1 MMSKAITQEDV
12 AKMTQEEREDLA
24 SRMLNPVKICR
35 PHTAAEHNALIRK
48 ANPRWTEEQLKPYL
62 CAEGKMQVVYTGED
76 MPQSFTKS
84 IFLAGPTP
92 RKKDEVES
100 WRPDAIKI
108 LEDMGFDGVVFSPEN
123 RDGDFK
129 MDYDDQ
135 IVWEEKYLNLAD
147 CIVFWVPRDISPDST
162 GFPKMPAFTTNVE
175 WGTWADSGKVVLG
188 APEDAEKMGYLKHY
202 AEEYK
207 VPFSE
212 NLTETLKNAMDK
224 LGEGAERSGGERYV
238 PLFIWKLES
247 FQNWYQIQKDAGNV
261 LEDARLIFN
270 FRPNH
275 KDWVYLWILQV
286 NIYVSE
292 EDRFKTSDFVMARPD
307 ISSVVMWHT
316 IPNDDDIGEFEA
328 LKYVQVVTIKEYR
341 PTASTSDG
349 FVHELPS
356 GSSNKDKDDKEI
368 ASEEV
373 HEETGFYLK
382 PDRLKEHSARQLAPT
397 FSAHKSHLYSVELTG
412 EEIEWFKSQKDI
424 PHGVEKVSERTFV
437 EVKTVKEILD
447 ENLVDWSTLGMIFSV
462 ISE

>member
-1 MMSKAITQEDV
+1 M
-12 AKMTQEEREDLA
+12 
-24 SRMLNPVKICR
+24 
-35 PHTAAEHNALIRK
+35 
-48 ANPRWTEEQLKPYL
+48 
-62 CAEGKMQVVYTGED
+62 MQVVYTGED

-92 RKKDEVES
+92 RKKYEVES
-100 WRPDAIKI
+100 WRPDALKI
-108 LEDMGFDGVVFSPEN
+108 LEDIGYDGIVFVPED
-123 RDGDFK
+123 RDGGVHLE
-129 MDYDDQ
+129 YDHQ
-135 IVWEEKYLNLAD
+135 IAWEDKYLNVAD
-147 CIVFWVPRDISPDST
+147 MIVFWIPRDISPDST
-162 GFPKMPAFTTNVE
+162 SFPKMPAFTTNIE

-188 APEDAEKMGYLKHY
+188 APEDAEKMGYLKYY
-202 AEEYK
+202 AEEFK

-212 NLTETLKNAMDK
+212 SLTDTLRSAMDK
-224 LGEGAERSGGERYV
+224 LGEGTERSGGERYV
-238 PLFIWKLES
+238 PLFIWKLDS
-247 FQNWYQIQKDAGNV
+247 FQNWYQVQKDAGNV

-270 FRPNH
+270 FRPNY

-307 ISSVVMWHT
+307 ISSVVMYKKAAAMEN
-316 IPNDDDIGEFEA
+316 I
-328 LKYVQVVTIKEYR
+328 QVITIKEYR
-341 PTASTSDG
+341 PTASTPDG

-356 GSSNKDKDDKEI
+356 GSSNKAKDDKDI

-382 PDRLKEHSARQLAPT
+382 SDRLKQHEARQLAPT
-397 FSAHKSHLYSVELTG
+397 FSAHKSHLYSVELTD

-437 EVKTVKEILD
+437 EVKTIQEILD

-462 ISE
+462 IH